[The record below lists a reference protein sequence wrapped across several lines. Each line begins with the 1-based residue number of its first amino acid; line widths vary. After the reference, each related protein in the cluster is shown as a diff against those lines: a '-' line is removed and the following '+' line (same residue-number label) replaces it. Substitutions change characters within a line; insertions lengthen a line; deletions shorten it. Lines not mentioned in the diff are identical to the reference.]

1 MGALGDYNGVGL
13 MAGPT
18 AFGGLLDALAQEA
31 LADPGGAYGWPAL
44 HAQADALQR
53 SRVRQF
59 LALPF
64 PFGSEMPWDST
75 AQGETF
81 VFAQRYGADYAPAS
95 YRTANLT
102 LAATKAYT
110 PWDVPLWAYAGSS
123 RRYWD
128 TQINGLYVL
137 GPTERALHHYGSGIN
152 ARVLLDA
159 YWLFPNDTT
168 RTGCSPTTRSRC
180 APATPRRWARWP

>member
-1 MGALGDYNGVGL
+1 V
-13 MAGPT
+13 
-18 AFGGLLDALAQEA
+18 AQ
-31 LADPGGAYGWPAL
+31 L
-44 HAQADALQR
+44 H
-53 SRVRQF
+53 
-59 LALPF
+59 
-64 PFGSEMPWDST
+64 
-75 AQGETF
+75 
-81 VFAQRYGADYAPAS
+81 
-95 YRTANLT
+95 
-102 LAATKAYT
+102 AATKAHT
-110 PWDVPLWAYAGSS
+110 PWDVPLRAYTGSS